1 MKLESRS
8 WAFCWLAIFFACV
21 VVFSARSVAWA
32 QLPSKSTPE
41 IEHRVDAILSKMT
54 LEEKVAMVGGEDSF
68 YIRAYDHLGVPRVR
82 MSDGPLGVRNYGPS
96 SAMTAGINLAASWD
110 PQLAE
115 KVGKEIGRDA
125 RARGVHF
132 MLGPGV
138 NIYRAPMNG
147 RNFEYFGE
155 DPFLGSRMVV
165 RYIEGMQSEGVSATV
180 KHFLGNNSEFDRH
193 NSDSIIDERT
203 MREIYLPVFEAAV
216 KEAHVGAVM
225 DSYNL
230 VNGSHATQNV
240 HDNIDILKKDW
251 GFDGILMS
259 DWDSTYDGVAAA
271 NGGLDLEMPSGTFMS
286 PDTLLAAVK
295 EGKVSVATI
304 DDKIRRIL
312 RVEIEFGWLDRD
324 QTDYS
329 IPKLNPDAA
338 HVALQE
344 SLEGMV
350 LLKSQAN
357 LLPLSKTK
365 TKSILVVGPDAFPAV
380 PVGGGSAEVK
390 PFNSVSYLEGLS
402 AYLSPG
408 IKVLYS
414 QGIPT
419 LSQMARSTQFT
430 VVPVNGKPGIVAE
443 FFDNEDLQ
451 GTPIRNVVEKYVDY
465 GPPDGWFP
473 SLGRSSGPSLPEDA
487 LSERWTGYF
496 TPASGGP
503 HEFFV
508 SSTGEDGGYYRLF
521 VDDKIVLDNWS
532 YALAVV
538 GTVTVTLDSNPHK
551 VVLEHHGRSRWI
563 GPHLR
568 LGVIDPSAVV
578 LPDAKTL
585 ASKAD
590 AVVVAIGYQPETERE
605 GADRTFSLP
614 PGQNPLVQAMA
625 SANKNTIVVLTSG
638 GNADMSAW
646 LDKVPALI
654 EAWYP
659 GQEGG
664 HALAE
669 ILFGDADPSGRLPVT
684 FERKWSDN
692 PVHDNYYPQPNTNR
706 IVYKEGVFVGYRGYE
721 HNGTKP
727 LFPFGYGLSYTKF
740 DYANIQIRPMAMK
753 LPAGSNPGPR
763 FEVSFDVKNTGTRE
777 GADVAQVYVGE
788 TNPKIQRPP
797 KELKGFSRISL
808 KPGESKRVSVILDSR
823 SFDYF
828 DVTAG
833 EWRADA
839 AEFTVS
845 VGPSSDRTPLHG
857 KIILTASQARE
868 ATHKP

>member
-1 MKLESRS
+1 MKGSSRLRMQS
-8 WAFCWLAIFFACV
+8 WTAFFLTGVLVFCGVAV
-21 VVFSARSVAWA
+21 VWA
-32 QLPSKSTPE
+32 QSPSKSSPE
-41 IEHRVDAILSKMT
+41 IEHRIDSILSKMT

-68 YIRAYDHLGVPRVR
+68 YIRAYERLGIPRIR

-110 PQLAE
+110 PELAA

-155 DPFLGSRMVV
+155 DPFLGSRMAVG
-165 RYIEGMQSEGVSATV
+165 YIEGMQSEGVSATV

-193 NSDSIIDERT
+193 GSDSIIDERT
-203 MREIYLPVFEAAV
+203 MREIYLPIFEAAV

-230 VNGSHATQNV
+230 VNGSHATQNA

-251 GFDGILMS
+251 GFDGVLMS

-271 NGGLDLEMPSGTFMS
+271 NGGLDLEMPSGKFMS
-286 PDTLLAAVK
+286 PETLLTAVK
-295 EGKVSVATI
+295 DGKVSVATI

-329 IPKLNPDAA
+329 IPKLNPEAA
-338 HVALQE
+338 NVALQE

-350 LLKSQAN
+350 LLKNQNSF
-357 LLPLSKTK
+357 LPLSKTK
-365 TKSILVVGPDAFPAV
+365 TRSILVVGPDAFPAI

-408 IKVLYS
+408 TKVLYS

-419 LSQMARSTQFT
+419 LSQMARDTHFMTAES
-430 VVPVNGKPGIVAE
+430 GGEPGILEEDFSGENLVGAPVATLTQK
-443 FFDNEDLQ
+443 F
-451 GTPIRNVVEKYVDY
+451 VDF
-465 GPPDGWFP
+465 GPPDGWYP

-496 TPASGGP
+496 TPASAGP

-521 VDDKIVLDNWS
+521 VDGKVILDNWS
-532 YALAVV
+532 YALAAV
-538 GTVTVTLDSNPHK
+538 GTATVTLEAHPHK

-568 LGVIDPSAVV
+568 LGIIDPSTAV
-578 LPDAKTL
+578 LPDVKTL
-585 ASKAD
+585 AAKAD

-614 PGQNPLVQAMA
+614 PGQNPLVEAMA

-638 GNADMSAW
+638 GNADMSSW
-646 LDKVPALI
+646 LDRVPALI

-664 HALAE
+664 RALAE
-669 ILFGDADPSGRLPVT
+669 ILFGEADPSGRLPVT
-684 FERKWSDN
+684 FERKWEDN
-692 PVHDNYYPQPNTNR
+692 PVHDNYYPQPGTNR

-721 HNGTKP
+721 HDGTKP
-727 LFPFGYGLSYTKF
+727 LFPFGFGLSYTKF
-740 DYANIQIRPMAMK
+740 DYTNLQIRPIAMK

-763 FEVSFDVKNTGTRE
+763 FEVSFDVKNAGARS

-788 TNPKIQRPP
+788 LNPKVPRPP
-797 KELKGFSRISL
+797 KELKGFSRVSL
-808 KPGESKRVSVILDSR
+808 KPGESKHVSVILDSR

-828 DVTAG
+828 DTTTS
-833 EWRADA
+833 EWRGDA
-839 AEFTVS
+839 ADFTVS
-845 VGPSSDRTPLHG
+845 VGPSSENTPLRG
-857 KIILTASQARE
+857 KITLTASQAEE